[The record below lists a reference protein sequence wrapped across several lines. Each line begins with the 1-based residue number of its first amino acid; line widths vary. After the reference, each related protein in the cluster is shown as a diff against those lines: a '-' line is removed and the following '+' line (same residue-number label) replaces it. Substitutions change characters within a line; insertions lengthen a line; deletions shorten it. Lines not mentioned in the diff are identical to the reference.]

1 MAIKKSITIAFII
14 LLAVSFMLLGI
25 YSVRQY
31 YSVKEREAS
40 RSLLQQELRT
50 TDAIADDSAAAAAYK
65 KLSPALPEIQLRILH
80 RQWRIALELLQ
91 YMKRARHNT
100 VLQNETGVY
109 STQLKSLLDEML
121 DRCGSMLA
129 DATPLRSDIAW
140 QVYKLKSLL
149 DEMLDRCGSMLADAT
164 PLRSD
169 IAWQVYNVSG
179 SAKLLSAFVM
189 LENEQS
195 MDKVQ
200 GVMRDALTDYK
211 AAIEA
216 VDKAGVPPFHKNIP
230 RWNFELLNGEEYIK
244 KVEVALTDME
254 KNQVLKDNLE
264 TLIPEMGG
272 YAPGEP
278 IETRIK
284 K

>member
-1 MAIKKSITIAFII
+1 MVIKKRITIAFII

-25 YSVRQY
+25 YSARQY
-31 YSVKEREAS
+31 YAVKEREAS
-40 RSLLQQELRT
+40 SSLLQQELRT
-50 TDAIADDSAAAAAYK
+50 ADAIADDSAASAAYK
-65 KLSPALPEIQLRILH
+65 KLLPALPEIQLRILH

-100 VLQNETGVY
+100 VMQNETGVY

-129 DATPLRSDIAW
+129 DAAPLRSEI
-140 QVYKLKSLL
+140 
-149 DEMLDRCGSMLADAT
+149 T
-164 PLRSD
+164 
-169 IAWQVYNVSG
+169 WQVYNISG

-189 LENEQS
+189 LENEQN

-216 VDKAGVPPFHKNIP
+216 VDKSGVPPFHKNIP

-254 KNQVLKDNLE
+254 KNQVLKENLE